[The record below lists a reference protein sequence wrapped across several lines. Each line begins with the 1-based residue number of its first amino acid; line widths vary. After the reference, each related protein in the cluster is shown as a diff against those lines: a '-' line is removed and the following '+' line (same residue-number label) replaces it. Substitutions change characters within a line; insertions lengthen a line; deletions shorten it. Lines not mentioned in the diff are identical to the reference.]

1 METEMKSLGISN
13 LRKSK
18 SSGSNITN
26 RAHYEYTSLKDIL
39 DSPRGRRIRRNFI
52 NGSGNELLPGI
63 DPSAINIRNPLVRH
77 AATIYLQS
85 AALIA
90 TKDQSFME
98 GVWLRQD
105 QRSNW
110 GCVAHFF
117 SIVREYVVRFLPSGQ
132 RRTFACHSCVH

>member
-1 METEMKSLGISN
+1 METEMKSLKISPH

-18 SSGSNITN
+18 SSGGSLTN

-39 DSPRGRRIRRNFI
+39 ESPRGRRYRRNY
-52 NGSGNELLPGI
+52 NSCGNELIPGI
-63 DPSAINIRNPLVRH
+63 DTSKINISNPVVRH

-90 TKDQSFME
+90 TRDQNFME

-105 QRSNW
+105 QMIRCNG
-110 GCVAHFF
+110 GCVGDFF
-117 SIVREYVVRFLPSGQ
+117 GIVREYVVRFLAHMSQ
-132 RRTFACHSCVH
+132 

>member
-1 METEMKSLGISN
+1 MKSLEISSRF
-13 LRKSK
+13 RKSK
-18 SSGSNITN
+18 SSGGNSTNI
-26 RAHYEYTSLKDIL
+26 AHYEYTSLKDIL
-39 DSPRGRRIRRNFI
+39 DSPKGRRIRRNF

-90 TKDQSFME
+90 TRDQSFME

-105 QRSNW
+105 QRCNW
-110 GCVAHFF
+110 GCVGDFF

-132 RRTFACHSCVH
+132 RRNFACHNCVH